1 MLKHGNEDYASSP
14 LSKAVNGLFANLR
27 GQDQVVVPTNKTN
40 SFRLVDSQD
49 YIRWVKGH
57 LDASAKVVS
66 WHHSIVALEFGKEL
80 LDDLEGLMGKKEDKF
95 VK

>member
-1 MLKHGNEDYASSP
+1 
-14 LSKAVNGLFANLR
+14 
-27 GQDQVVVPTNKTN
+27 
-40 SFRLVDSQD
+40 
-49 YIRWVKGH
+49 